1 MRPTVLA
8 IASLLAAAPLAA
20 QDAVREAAPAPE
32 APVVLRLSADGDY
45 LGAVRGEGA
54 GAEILVAP
62 LQPALR
68 SSASAPL
75 TIGGLFSVP
84 AGDGPRVVASA
95 SRRQAMLMA
104 APTLPPA
111 WCQGMVGLVAHA
123 AECALQA
130 SPALAPLPA
139 LTQHSA
145 GLGWAS
151 NRFELALA
159 TGATSGWSAGPVA
172 PWTMAAPS
180 AWDGPA
186 LLSPIGL
193 VDTRDISLSGLWRLA
208 PWGGLTLSGTVGE
221 TRWQVLPG
229 TAPLDLDQ
237 AAVQLGLA
245 YGAFSGGITGRAVR
259 APGAAEP
266 LWSGLDIGFAW
277 RTPWRGELS
286 IGAQNVTG
294 RAASPLQGPAAP
306 VLDEATARTPYVRY
320 TQDL

>member
-1 MRPTVLA
+1 MRTLVLA

-20 QDAVREAAPAPE
+20 QDAVRDRGDAQDG
-32 APVVLRLSADGDY
+32 PVLLRLSAGGDY
-45 LGAVRGEGA
+45 LGAVRGEGD
-54 GAEILVAP
+54 GAEILIAP

-68 SSASAPL
+68 GAGSAPL

-95 SRRQAMLMA
+95 NRRQAMLMA
-104 APTLPPA
+104 VPALPPA
-111 WCQGMVGLVAHA
+111 WCQGMIGLVSHA
-123 AECALQA
+123 TECALQA
-130 SPALAPLPA
+130 SPVQAPLPA
-139 LTQHSA
+139 LAQRSTA
-145 GLGWAS
+145 LGWAA
-151 NRFELALA
+151 NGFELALA
-159 TGATSGWSAGPVA
+159 AGTARGWSAGPVA
-172 PWTMAAPS
+172 PWTGAVPAT
-180 AWDGPA
+180 WEGPA
-186 LLSPIGL
+186 LLSPMGL
-193 VDTRDISLSGLWRLA
+193 VDTRDASLSGLWRFA
-208 PWGGLTLSGTVGE
+208 PWGGLTLSATVGE

-259 APGAAEP
+259 TPGVAEP

-294 RAASPLQGPAAP
+294 RAGGPLQGPVAP